1 MEQITDASF
10 WESALR
16 SLIDW
21 LQADVLVLANLI
33 QLLVIAVLYSAARL
47 AAPRLRRVLETQLGR
62 GSPSR
67 LSSMLLNN
75 IGTLVIPAT
84 WLMLQWIAFLIA
96 DHAGQPS
103 DLLRIA
109 VSLLTAWI
117 VIRVTSG
124 LVRDPG
130 WANSIAIVAWSI
142 AALSILGFF
151 DDTVA
156 FLDSLAITIAGL
168 RISAL
173 LVIKGVLSLAILLW
187 AALITSRVFERRIT
201 QSSRITPTL
210 QVLIVKLFKIVLV
223 SIAVLVA
230 ISSVGIDLTAF
241 AVVGG
246 AIGVGIGFGL
256 QKIVSNLIS
265 GVIILLDRSIK
276 PGDVVAVGETFG
288 WINSLGARY
297 ASVVTRDGTEWL
309 IPNEDLITQQV
320 VNWSYSNDEVRLKI
334 PIGISYKADP
344 RKAIA
349 LCFEAAAEEER
360 ILKEPKTNVLMKG
373 FGDNSVDLEMRIWI
387 RDPQNGV
394 SNIKSAVL
402 LRVWDKFQEH
412 GIEIPFPQRDLH
424 LIPPADITVWMGGPD
439 GKLGDV
445 PFVSPQDRGTSPSHA
460 KAY

>member
-1 MEQITDASF
+1 MEKLTDPKI
-10 WESALR
+10 WQN
-16 SLIDW
+16 SLQSLWDW
-21 LQADVLVLANLI
+21 FLTDVLVLANLV
-33 QLLVIAVLYSAARL
+33 QLLVIAALFSAAL
-47 AAPRLRRVLETQLGR
+47 FITPRLRRVLERRLGR
-62 GSPSR
+62 GSLGR
-67 LSSMLLNN
+67 VSSILLKN
-75 IGTLVIPAT
+75 IATLAVPGT
-84 WLMLQWIAFLIA
+84 WLALQWFIYLAA
-96 DHAGQPS
+96 SHAAQPH
-103 DLLRIA
+103 DLLRIT

-117 VIRVTSG
+117 VIRLTSG

-130 WANSIAIVAWSI
+130 WAKSIAVVAWSI
-142 AALSILGFF
+142 AALSILGLF

-156 FLDSLAITIAGL
+156 FLDSLAITVAGL

-173 LVIKGVLSLAILLW
+173 LVIKGMLSLGILLW
-187 AALITSRVFERRIT
+187 AAIIASRVFERRIT
-201 QSSRITPTL
+201 QSSRLTPTL
-210 QVLIVKLFKIVLV
+210 QVLIVKLLKIVLV
-223 SIAVLVA
+223 SIAVVLA
-230 ISSVGIDLTAF
+230 LSTVGIDLTAF

-276 PGDVVAVGETFG
+276 PGDVVSVGETFG

-320 VNWSYSNDEVRLKI
+320 VNWSYSNNEVRLKI
-334 PIGISYKADP
+334 PIGISYKSDP
-344 RKAIA
+344 RKAVA

-360 ILKEPKTNVLMKG
+360 ILKEPKTNVLVKG
-373 FGDNSVDLEMRIWI
+373 FGDNSVDIEMRIWI

-402 LRVWDKFQEH
+402 LRVWDKFHEH

-424 LIPPADITVWMGGPD
+424 LIPPADVNVRINGPKD
-439 GKLGDV
+439 DTGQYSFG
-445 PFVSPQDRGTSPSHA
+445 SSQDSKHVASQAGTN
-460 KAY
+460 